1 MWNYFRKLFIIALVI
16 SSSFI
21 YLLLTYI
28 LNFDHRVYLE
38 LEELGDTSIAPST
51 LPTYKVIWLGLS
63 GAVYIYLALFLR
75 GHKVLISKPKE

>member
-1 MWNYFRKLFIIALVI
+1 MWDYFRKLFMIALVI

-38 LEELGDTSIAPST
+38 LKELGDTSIAPST

-63 GAVYIYLALFLR
+63 GAIYMYLALYLR
-75 GHKVLISKPKE
+75 GRKIIMDKDFK

>member
-1 MWNYFRKLFIIALVI
+1 MWNYWRKLFIIALVL
-16 SSSFI
+16 SSSFT

-38 LEELGDTSIAPST
+38 LKGLGDTSIAPST

-63 GAVYIYLALFLR
+63 GAIYMYLALYLR
-75 GHKVLISKPKE
+75 SINILIDKKLK